1 MDIVDHET
9 LLGWLTRLQLT
20 AIRDQLDSL
29 LDEAAE
35 KKLTLREALA
45 FLVEREVSR
54 KDERRIEMA
63 FKIAH
68 FPAVREL
75 ADFDFKAQPSIDER
89 QVRELATSRWIA
101 HGDAA
106 LLLGPPGVGKTHLA
120 IALGREAI
128 RQRYSALFTTAQALM
143 AALVK
148 AHSADRLE
156 DRLTFYAKPK
166 LLIVDELG
174 YLPFE
179 PHAAHLFFQLVSR
192 RYERGSILITS
203 NRSVGEWGEVFGDV
217 VVATA
222 ILDRLLHHSHVL
234 TITGESF
241 RLREKRRAGV
251 LRLSAPTPH
260 VRTGWR
266 PPARP
271 PPCGPRPREPGGGGG
286 PRRVVALAELQGRRQ
301 GNGLEIFITADPNY
315 RGRRAVRPLGYGLLR
330 PPGRRDGTTT
340 RPRTAGWVELL
351 SGSTHLGE
359 PDRRDGSS
367 TRPDGELRDPVPAA
381 RWRRL
386 AERREPGGQAAPL
399 HVHAGRCRRRS
410 RPRRPRRSP
419 GPPG

>member
-148 AHSADRLE
+148 AHSDDRLD

-203 NRSVGEWGEVFGDV
+203 NRSVGEWGEVFGDA

-241 RLREKRRAGV
+241 RLREKRRAGHPQA
-251 LRLSAPTPH
+251 LGADASRPAAEDDMSM
-260 VRTGWR
+260 R
-266 PPARP
+266 PPAS
-271 PPCGPRPREPGGGGG
+271 
-286 PRRVVALAELQGRRQ
+286 RRVRTPAIAESPQMRVGSGGASSMPPQQR
-301 GNGLEIFITADPNY
+301 NSIEINA
-315 RGRRAVRPLGYGLLR
+315 
-330 PPGRRDGTTT
+330 PGEWK
-340 RPRTAGWVELL
+340 P
-351 SGSTHLGE
+351 
-359 PDRRDGSS
+359 
-367 TRPDGELRDPVPAA
+367 
-381 RWRRL
+381 
-386 AERREPGGQAAPL
+386 
-399 HVHAGRCRRRS
+399 
-410 RPRRPRRSP
+410 
-419 GPPG
+419 